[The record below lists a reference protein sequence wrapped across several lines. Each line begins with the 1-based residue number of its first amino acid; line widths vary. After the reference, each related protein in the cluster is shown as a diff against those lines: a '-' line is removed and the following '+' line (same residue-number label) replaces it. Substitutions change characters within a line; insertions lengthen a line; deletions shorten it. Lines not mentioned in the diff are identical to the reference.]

1 MSSRATSTVP
11 VKSENRIDEI
21 MLIYKLKTAPGIRDS
36 SREQY
41 ETRLIEL
48 EKICAP
54 ANIESIF
61 MSPDWTLE
69 QLRASKRRKKPA
81 SLSNSISTVISIMK
95 HCLTEG
101 EIPDSIRKRWSE
113 IYKEVKA
120 PVNDET
126 ISGKIK
132 TNIKWID
139 VWAKNKTLYDKATS
153 ETATR
158 TDLEDA
164 LISSMYV
171 DLEPRRQEDYAR
183 LYIKTTPAPSPET
196 SFIDMTLKEPKI
208 YVTMY
213 KTSDSLKEWS
223 KKLPER
229 LVTLLSLSL
238 KIHPRDYMFVDSK
251 GLPYKEVKPW
261 SRRHNTKLC
270 NWFGKGSTNV
280 GLRHARSSAISV
292 EGEEY

>member
-95 HCLTEG
+95 
-101 EIPDSIRKRWSE
+101 
-113 IYKEVKA
+113 
-120 PVNDET
+120 
-126 ISGKIK
+126 
-132 TNIKWID
+132 
-139 VWAKNKTLYDKATS
+139 
-153 ETATR
+153 
-158 TDLEDA
+158 
-164 LISSMYV
+164 
-171 DLEPRRQEDYAR
+171 
-183 LYIKTTPAPSPET
+183 
-196 SFIDMTLKEPKI
+196 
-208 YVTMY
+208 
-213 KTSDSLKEWS
+213 
-223 KKLPER
+223 LPEGR
-229 LVTLLSLSL
+229 RDPGLHPQTLVGNLQ
-238 KIHPRDYMFVDSK
+238 
-251 GLPYKEVKPW
+251 
-261 SRRHNTKLC
+261 
-270 NWFGKGSTNV
+270 GS
-280 GLRHARSSAISV
+280 
-292 EGEEY
+292 EGSGER